1 MYEICYTYI
10 HMQIHYCRETI
21 YTYIYT
27 LPNICV
33 YTYKYPVLL
42 VDASYGVALVSR
54 IDKIIGLFCKRAL

>member
-1 MYEICYTYI
+1 MYEICCAYI
-10 HMQIHYCRETI
+10 HMQIHYCTETI

-27 LPNICV
+27 LPTICV
-33 YTYKYPVLL
+33 YTYKYPALL